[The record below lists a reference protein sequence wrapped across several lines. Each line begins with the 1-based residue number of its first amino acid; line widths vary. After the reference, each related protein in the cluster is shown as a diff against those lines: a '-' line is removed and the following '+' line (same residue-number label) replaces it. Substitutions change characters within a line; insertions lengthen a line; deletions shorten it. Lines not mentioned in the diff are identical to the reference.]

1 MDLTERKKQIL
12 KRVVEDYI
20 AAAEPVGSKALTEG
34 HELPFSSAT
43 IRNEMSDLEEMGYIL
58 QPHTSAGRIPSDK
71 GYRFYVD
78 TMLGERER
86 EVEELKGLL
95 LEKDEK
101 MDTLLKRVA
110 RVLATNTN
118 YAAMITTPQYQRN
131 KLKFIQLSKVDEH
144 QLLAVV
150 VVEGNVIKNTMLQVE
165 EDLDDATL
173 LKLNIL
179 LNTHLNGLSIDEINL
194 AMISEMKQQAGVHS
208 GIVSGVIDAVA
219 EAIRSD
225 EDLKIYT
232 SGTNNILKYPELTDN
247 REKASE
253 LINVFEEKKALGELV
268 QDSLSEE
275 SGTGIQVYI
284 GNETPV
290 SSMKDCSVVTATY
303 ELGEGMRGTIGI
315 IGPKRMDYENVVDSL
330 KELKNHLDDV
340 LKKKKT

>member
-1 MDLTERKKQIL
+1 MELDERKKKIL
-12 KRVVEDYI
+12 QAVIRNYLETG
-20 AAAEPVGSKALTEG
+20 EPVGSRTISKYTDLN
-34 HELPFSSAT
+34 LSSAT

-131 KLKFIQLSKVDEH
+131 KLKFIQLSKVDEP

-150 VVEGNVIKNTMLQVE
+150 VVEGTVIKNTMLQVE

-247 REKASE
+247 REKTSE

-275 SGTGIQVYI
+275 NNTGIQVYI

-315 IGPKRMDYENVVDSL
+315 IGPKRMDYDKVIGTL
-330 KELKNHLDDV
+330 KTLMNELDTLY
-340 LKKKKT
+340 KK